1 MKHLDEL
8 KEALT
13 VEFCDIE
20 FSFHGKTCGVE
31 PIVENSRAVYDV
43 WCGEH
48 IETFNSADEVS
59 DSHMFDGQTLREI
72 AEDVDFF
79 YV

>member
-20 FSFHGKTCGVE
+20 FSFHGKACGVE
-31 PIVENSRAVYDV
+31 PIIENSRATYDV
-43 WCGEH
+43 WCGEKL
-48 IETFNSADEVS
+48 ETFKSADDVL
-59 DSHMFDGQTLREI
+59 DAPIFDGETLRQI